1 MLASLLSA
9 ATQWRIPHDFY
20 IRLELANY
28 NGGCAHIPDRC
39 LALAAAYQINRL
51 GIKQFFIITKC
62 LGEIERHGD
71 KRDKERERNGAKETD
86 GAREREGGRNMDE
99 ITQN

>member
-1 MLASLLSA
+1 MLASLLSV
-9 ATQWRIPHDFY
+9 ATQWRIRHDFY

-51 GIKQFFIITKC
+51 GIKEVFFYYYQVP
-62 LGEIERHGD
+62 R
-71 KRDKERERNGAKETD
+71 
-86 GAREREGGRNMDE
+86 
-99 ITQN
+99 

>member
-9 ATQWRIPHDFY
+9 ATQWRIRHDFY

-51 GIKQFFIITKC
+51 GIKEVFFYYYQVP
-62 LGEIERHGD
+62 R
-71 KRDKERERNGAKETD
+71 
-86 GAREREGGRNMDE
+86 
-99 ITQN
+99 